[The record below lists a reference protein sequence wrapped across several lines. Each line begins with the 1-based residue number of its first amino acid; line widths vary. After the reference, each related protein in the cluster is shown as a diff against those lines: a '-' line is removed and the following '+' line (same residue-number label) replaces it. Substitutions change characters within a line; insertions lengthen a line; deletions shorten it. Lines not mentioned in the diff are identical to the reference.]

1 MSLQVVH
8 KKYLGID
15 ISKQKNTKCSAIE
28 QIAQSR
34 LKIITHYQLYGLAST
49 LDAFC
54 VSKRSLY
61 RWRKK
66 LIESNGDWKSLIP
79 TSTSPKKRNSRYV
92 DYRILKFIQLER
104 MKQVVGHRKL
114 YHMLKPHCQSWGI
127 SLPSITTLSRVV
139 KTMKEHKQILSFH
152 SVIYYANTGKIKR
165 IKKKNNTKDR
175 RGDYTP
181 SYPGDVC
188 QIETVELRV
197 QSKKIYS
204 INIIDLHT
212 RLTYSKIF
220 TKLNSKH
227 AQETIEQAEKQFR
240 FKIKHIQT
248 DNGLEFHKYF
258 DEYTKAQKIKHFW
271 NYPKCPKMNGTI
283 ERFNRTIQ
291 EELLYR
297 IRPILKQDIKYA
309 QDVLLPQYLD
319 YYNKERLH
327 QSLDY
332 KTPYQYYLDYQSSLC
347 QKG

>member
-8 KKYLGID
+8 KRWLGVDLSKHKY
-15 ISKQKNTKCSAIE
+15 SKIE
-28 QIAQSR
+28 QIAQYR
-34 LKIITHYQLYGLAST
+34 LKIVTHFDLYGLAST

-66 LIESNGDWKSLIP
+66 LIEAHGEWRVLIP
-79 TSTSPKKRNSRYV
+79 KSTTPIKRNTRYV
-92 DYRILKFIQLER
+92 DYRILKFIQQER

-114 YHMLKPHCQSWGI
+114 YHLLIPLCTSWGI
-127 SLPSITTLSRVV
+127 PVPSITTLSRIVS
-139 KTMKEHKQILSFH
+139 TMKSNKQILSYKQ
-152 SVIYYANTGKIKR
+152 VIYYAKTGKIKR
-165 IKKKNNTKDR
+165 ISKPKNKKER
-175 RGDYTP
+175 RGEYTP
-181 SYPGDVC
+181 TSPGDVA
-188 QIETVELRV
+188 QIDTVELRV
-197 QSKKIYS
+197 QGKKIYA

-212 RLTYSKIF
+212 RLTFSRIY

-227 AQETIEQAEKQFR
+227 AQETIEHAQECFK
-240 FKIKHIQT
+240 FKIHHIQT

-258 DEYTKAQKIKHFW
+258 DEYTKAQEIIHFW

-297 IRPILKQDIKYA
+297 IRPILKNDIKYA
-309 QDVLLPQYLD
+309 QEVLLLQYLN

>member
-1 MSLQVVH
+1 MSLKVVH

-15 ISKQKNTKCSAIE
+15 ISKEQKYSNIE

-34 LKIITHYQLYGLAST
+34 LKIITHFNTYGLAST

-66 LIESNGDWKSLIP
+66 LIESNGNWKSLIP

-104 MKQVVGHRKL
+104 MKQVVGHKKL
-114 YHMLKPHCQSWGI
+114 YHMLIPHCKKWGI

-139 KTMKEHKQILSFH
+139 KTMKENKQILSFH
-152 SVIYYANTGKIKR
+152 SVIYYAKTGKIKR
-165 IKKKNNTKDR
+165 ISKPKNKKER
-175 RGDYTP
+175 RGEYEPT
-181 SYPGDVC
+181 SPGDVC
-188 QIETVELRV
+188 QIDTVELRV
-197 QSKKIYS
+197 KGKKIYA

-212 RLTYSKIF
+212 RLVYSRIYA
-220 TKLNSKH
+220 KLNSKH

-258 DEYTKAQKIKHFW
+258 DEYTTAQEIKHFW
-271 NYPKCPKMNGTI
+271 NYPRSPKMNATI

-291 EELLYR
+291 EEFLYR
-297 IRPILKQDIKYA
+297 IRIILHSNIQYA
-309 QDVLLPQYLD
+309 QDVLLPQYLR

-332 KTPYQYYLDYQSSLC
+332 KTPYQYYLNYQSSLC
-347 QKG
+347 HKG